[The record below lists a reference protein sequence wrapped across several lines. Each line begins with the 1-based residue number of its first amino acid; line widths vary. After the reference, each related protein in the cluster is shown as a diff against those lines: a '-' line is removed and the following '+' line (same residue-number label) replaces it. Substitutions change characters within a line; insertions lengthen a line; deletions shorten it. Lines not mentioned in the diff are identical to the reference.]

1 MTNFPYNCPINR
13 THNMILYI
21 RGDAMSLDQVYE
33 KIQNNNIEIFNFGL
47 ENIKSVSVEAD
58 GRYGIFINHKEIEDS
73 NEEFIVATHEY
84 GHCMTGSTHPPYSPL
99 DIISKHEYRAD
110 RKAVLDF
117 LPLDKI
123 KSAIKDGCRSA
134 YEFSE
139 YLDVPEQFVIKAF
152 QHYTAMDLI

>member
-1 MTNFPYNCPINR
+1 
-13 THNMILYI
+13 
-21 RGDAMSLDQVYE
+21 MSLDQVYE
-33 KIQNNNIEIFNFGL
+33 KIQNSDIEIFNFGL

-58 GRYGIFINHKEIEDS
+58 GRYGIFINHKEIENSD
-73 NEEFIVATHEY
+73 EEFIVATHEY

>member
-1 MTNFPYNCPINR
+1 MNMSKVYDIIQGNGINVF
-13 THNMILYI
+13 
-21 RGDAMSLDQVYE
+21 S
-33 KIQNNNIEIFNFGL
+33 FGL
-47 ENIKSVSVEAD
+47 PNIKSVTVETD
-58 GRYGIFINHKEIEDS
+58 NRYGIFIHHKEIKDS
-73 NEEFIVATHEY
+73 DEEFIVATHEY
-84 GHCMTGSTHPPYSPL
+84 GHCMTGSTHPLHSPL

-117 LPLDKI
+117 LPIDRI
-123 KSAIKDGCRSA
+123 RSAIKDGCHSA

>member
-1 MTNFPYNCPINR
+1 M
-13 THNMILYI
+13 NM
-21 RGDAMSLDQVYE
+21 DEVYK
-33 KIQNNNIEIFNFGL
+33 KIQDNGIAVFNFGL
-47 ENIKSVSVEAD
+47 QNIKSVSVEAD
-58 GRYGIFINHKEIEDS
+58 GKYGIFINRKEIENSD
-73 NEEFIVATHEY
+73 EEFIVATHEY

-110 RKAVLDF
+110 RKSVLDF
-117 LPLDKI
+117 LPIDNI
-123 KSAIKDGCRSA
+123 KSAIKNGCRSA

>member
-1 MTNFPYNCPINR
+1 
-13 THNMILYI
+13 
-21 RGDAMSLDQVYE
+21 MSLDQVYE
-33 KIQNNNIEIFNFGL
+33 KIQNSDIEIFNFGL